1 MAWTIFSI
9 PSTKR
14 TELDAALKDDVIS
27 RQSQKLRDAAAMG
40 GPSDRVYVLIE
51 GSADGVRRAGELLTP
66 LGTALPPAE
75 GESLHQKFRDE
86 EDAASAGMG
95 LFFTE
100 E

>member
-14 TELDAALKDDVIS
+14 TELDTVLKDDLIS

-40 GPSDRVYVLIE
+40 GPADRVYILIE
-51 GSADGVRRAGELLTP
+51 GSADGVKRAGELLTP
-66 LGTALPPAE
+66 LGTALPAGE
-75 GESLHQKFRDE
+75 GETLHQKFRDE

-100 E
+100 G